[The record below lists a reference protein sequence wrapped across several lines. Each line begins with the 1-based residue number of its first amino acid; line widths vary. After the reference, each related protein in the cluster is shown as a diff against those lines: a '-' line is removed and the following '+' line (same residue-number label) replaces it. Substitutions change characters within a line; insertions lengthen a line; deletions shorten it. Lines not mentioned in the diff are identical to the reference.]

1 MSSPITTRS
10 GKTVQPTNLQSMPT
24 VERCWSC
31 NEFKPG
37 VKLRANDDRMCKRC
51 DDENERKVQE
61 TLRQKAL
68 ESGTVDNNNNVTP
81 STNHQLA
88 PTNSKTNTPA
98 SAPASVT
105 RLQHVS
111 NVSNVNCTHCH
122 KPCKNGIACE
132 VCDGRYHQ
140 NCSNIPAVIF
150 DKFAKIIK
158 SIGWV
163 CTSCRK
169 SARSVIAKSQSAIAD
184 LTQQVAE
191 IKHAVSELQSA
202 QVTSAPV
209 NNEPPTLAASSPLS
223 ENEAQPTLVMIH
235 RTLQDN
241 ERRRRNVVISGL
253 DEEGDDKTVV
263 TEMCE
268 QYFTV
273 KPLITD
279 KDCIRLG
286 QPRSDRPRRLL
297 VRFRSEDTAQ
307 TVLRNARKL
316 RASTD
321 GHISQSVYIN
331 PDLSREAAQA
341 AYERRQQRRNRQTS
355 QAVDTHTS
363 NGSTT
368 QQDDQRDVCA
378 QQPAA
383 SADVLNCKSTEGRPA
398 CKE

>member
-1 MSSPITTRS
+1 MSSSMTTRS
-10 GKTVQPTNLQSMPT
+10 GKTVQQTNLQFMPT

-31 NEFKPG
+31 DEFKPG
-37 VKLRANDDRMCKRC
+37 VRLRANGDRMCKRC

-61 TLRQKAL
+61 ILRQKASG
-68 ESGTVDNNNNVTP
+68 SGTVDNNNVTP
-81 STNHQLA
+81 STSHQPV
-88 PTNSKTNTPA
+88 PTNSKSNTPA

-105 RLQHVS
+105 RFQPVS
-111 NVSNVNCTHCH
+111 NTNCTQCL
-122 KPCKNGIACE
+122 KPCKNGIVCA
-132 VCDGRYHQ
+132 VCDGQYHQ

-163 CTSCRK
+163 CTPCRK

-191 IKHAVSELQSA
+191 IKHAVNELQSA

-209 NNEPPTLAASSPLS
+209 NNEPPTSAASSPPS
-223 ENEAQPTLVMIH
+223 ENEAQAQPTLVMIH

-263 TEMCE
+263 TELCE
-268 QYFTV
+268 QYFTM

-286 QPRSDRPRRLL
+286 QPRLDRPRRLL

-321 GHISQSVYIN
+321 SHVSQSVFIN

-363 NGSTT
+363 NGATT
-368 QQDDQRDVCA
+368 QQDDHPDVRA

-383 SADVLNCKSTEGRPA
+383 SDDVLNCESTEGRPA
-398 CKE
+398 CKD